1 MPNWDGIRR
10 RFPPAL
16 NWAYLNTA
24 AGGPVCAYAA
34 DAARQ
39 YYIEAQAAGDTRWDD
54 WVARMEATRKAAA
67 GFVNATP
74 DEIAF
79 VANTSL
85 GLNLAIQMLSP
96 GEVVL
101 LRDDFPSVTLPWL
114 NRGFPVRFVEAEDD
128 GVVPVERIAE
138 AIGPDTRY
146 VAVGYVQFRSG
157 FRHDLERLGALC
169 AERGVSLIVDAT
181 QAAGVFNLDVQS
193 QHIAVLAFSGYKW
206 LLAGY
211 GISALYVSKK
221 ILESRPLPA
230 VGWRSAEAPYDLISD
245 RLVLTR
251 HASGLELGHP
261 LFAGIFSLSGSLRL
275 AREIGLPAI
284 EARAHELTEH
294 LHGALDARGIC
305 ILSPRAEEHRSA
317 ITMVEVDDPPA
328 VAAKLKERRVLVSA
342 RGRGLRVSPHFYN
355 NREDIER
362 FVTALD
368 EIRVQPR
375 RGSSSAVS

>member
-1 MPNWDGIRR
+1 MPNWDEIRQ

-16 NWAYLNTA
+16 NWTYLNTA
-24 AGGPVCAYAA
+24 AGGPVCQYAA

-39 YYIEAQAAGDTRWDD
+39 YYVEAQAAGDTRWDD
-54 WVARMEATRKAAA
+54 WLARMEATRTAAA
-67 GFVNATP
+67 RFVNARP
-74 DEIAF
+74 EEIAF

-85 GLNLAIQMLSP
+85 GLNLAIQMLPP

-101 LRDDFPSVTLPWL
+101 LRDDFPSVTLPWI
-114 NRGFPVRFVEAEDD
+114 NRGFPVRFVEAEAD

-169 AERGVSLIVDAT
+169 AERGLSLIVDAT
-181 QAAGVFNLDVQS
+181 QAAGVFKLDVQS

-211 GISALYVSKK
+211 GISALYVSRK

-230 VGWRSAEAPYDLISD
+230 VGWRSAEVPYDLISD
-245 RLVLTR
+245 RLILTR

-261 LFAGIFSLSGSLRL
+261 LFAGIFALGGSLRL
-275 AREIGLPAI
+275 LQEIGPPAI
-284 EARAHELTEH
+284 EARAHELTEI
-294 LHGALDARGIC
+294 LHGALDAHGIPVF
-305 ILSPRAEEHRSA
+305 SPRGKEHRSA
-317 ITMVEVDDPPA
+317 ITMVEVSDAPA

-355 NREDIER
+355 NREDVER

-368 EIRVQPR
+368 DIRAQR
-375 RGSSSAVS
+375 RGGS